1 MELVF
6 WEIVP
11 KFVGSNA
18 KQNMLLT
25 KMLDKFGDY
34 CMFMWRVIAIPDK
47 IKVSFKRYLDEIS
60 KLGIDSI
67 PLIIIVSLFIG
78 SLCTILIKLNIS
90 NPLLPRYTVGL
101 TTREII
107 LLEFSSTILCLIL
120 SGKIGSNIASEIG
133 TMRATEQID
142 ALDIMG
148 INSANFLAMP
158 KILALITILPFLVI
172 ICMATSLF
180 GGWLIC
186 IITGI
191 VEPDTFIFGIQ
202 SLFIPWYVWFAL
214 IMSLV
219 FAFLMST
226 IACYYGYTVKGGSV
240 EVGKASTDTVVMS
253 NIMILVADVILT
265 LLLL

>member
-1 MELVF
+1 
-6 WEIVP
+6 
-11 KFVGSNA
+11 
-18 KQNMLLT
+18 MLLT

-34 CMFMWRVIAIPDK
+34 CMFMWRVTAIPDK
-47 IKVSFKRYLDEIS
+47 WKVFFKRYLNEIA

-158 KILALITILPFLVI
+158 KILALITILPFLVV

-191 VEPDTFIFGIQ
+191 VDPDTYIFGIK
-202 SLFIPWYVWFAL
+202 
-214 IMSLV
+214 SLV

-226 IACYYGYTVKGGSV
+226 IACYYGYSVKGGSV
-240 EVGKASTDTVVMS
+240 EVGQASTDTVVMS

>member
-1 MELVF
+1 MAFFNSL
-6 WEIVP
+6 
-11 KFVGSNA
+11 NR
-18 KQNMLLT
+18 
-25 KMLDKFGDY
+25 FGDY
-34 CMFMWRVIAIPDK
+34 CMFLWRCFSIPEK
-47 IKVSFKRYLDEIS
+47 WKEFFKRYLDEIS

-67 PLIIIVSLFIG
+67 PLILIVSLFIG

-90 NPLLPRYTVGL
+90 NPLLPRYSVGL

-107 LLEFSSTILCLIL
+107 LLEFSSSILCLIL

-133 TMRATEQID
+133 TMRVTEQID

-148 INSANFLAMP
+148 INSANFLAAP
-158 KILALITILPFLVI
+158 KILALITILPFLVV

-186 IITGI
+186 IVTGI
-191 VEPDTFIFGIQ
+191 VEPDTYLFGVQ
-202 SLFIPWYVWFAL
+202 SLFIEWYVWFAL
-214 IMSLV
+214 IKSLF

-226 IACYYGYTVKGGSV
+226 IACYYGYTVQGGSV
-240 EVGKASTDTVVMS
+240 EVGQASTDTVVMS

>member
-1 MELVF
+1 M
-6 WEIVP
+6 
-11 KFVGSNA
+11 
-18 KQNMLLT
+18 
-25 KMLDKFGDY
+25 
-34 CMFMWRVIAIPDK
+34 
-47 IKVSFKRYLDEIS
+47 
-60 KLGIDSI
+60 GIDSI

-158 KILALITILPFLVI
+158 KILALITILPFLVV
-172 ICMATSLF
+172 ICMGPSLF

-191 VEPDTFIFGIQ
+191 VDPDTFIFGIQ
-202 SLFIPWYVWFAL
+202 SLFIEWYVWFAL
-214 IMSLV
+214 IKSLV

-226 IACYYGYTVKGGSV
+226 IACYYGYSVKGGSV
-240 EVGKASTDTVVMS
+240 EVGQASTDTVVMS

>member
-1 MELVF
+1 
-6 WEIVP
+6 
-11 KFVGSNA
+11 
-18 KQNMLLT
+18 MLLT

-34 CMFMWRVIAIPDK
+34 CMFMWRVTAIPDK
-47 IKVSFKRYLDEIS
+47 WKVFFKRYLDEIA

-148 INSANFLAMP
+148 INSANFLAAP
-158 KILALITILPFLVI
+158 KILALITILPFLVV

-186 IITGI
+186 I
-191 VEPDTFIFGIQ
+191 
-202 SLFIPWYVWFAL
+202 
-214 IMSLV
+214 
-219 FAFLMST
+219 
-226 IACYYGYTVKGGSV
+226 TVH
-240 EVGKASTDTVVMS
+240 
-253 NIMILVADVILT
+253 
-265 LLLL
+265 

>member
-1 MELVF
+1 
-6 WEIVP
+6 
-11 KFVGSNA
+11 
-18 KQNMLLT
+18 
-25 KMLDKFGDY
+25 
-34 CMFMWRVIAIPDK
+34 MFMWRVTAIPDK
-47 IKVSFKRYLDEIS
+47 WKVFFKRYLDEIA

-107 LLEFSSTILCLIL
+107 LLEFSSTILC
-120 SGKIGSNIASEIG
+120 KIGSNIASEIG

-148 INSANFLAMP
+148 INSANFLAAP
-158 KILALITILPFLVI
+158 KILALITILPFLVV

-186 IITGI
+186 IITEI
-191 VEPDTFIFGIQ
+191 VDPDTFIFGIQ
-202 SLFIPWYVWFAL
+202 SLFIEWYVWFAL
-214 IMSLV
+214 IKSLV

-226 IACYYGYTVKGGSV
+226 IACYYGYTVQGGSV

>member
-1 MELVF
+1 M
-6 WEIVP
+6 
-11 KFVGSNA
+11 
-18 KQNMLLT
+18 
-25 KMLDKFGDY
+25 
-34 CMFMWRVIAIPDK
+34 
-47 IKVSFKRYLDEIS
+47 
-60 KLGIDSI
+60 
-67 PLIIIVSLFIG
+67 SLFIG

-158 KILALITILPFLVI
+158 KILALVTILPFLVV

-202 SLFIPWYVWFAL
+202 SLFIEWYVWFAL
-214 IMSLV
+214 IKSLV

-226 IACYYGYTVKGGSV
+226 IACYYGYSVKGGSV
-240 EVGKASTDTVVMS
+240 EVGQASTDTVVMS